1 MVSIYIMI
9 NRKYVPPSLSK
20 KDKQKQIR
28 SIKQK
33 TDRPKVKFQ
42 TKRSPHVIRFEKK
55 FGFPITSKKREQIM
69 KPEGIRQILAKG
81 RAAYYNAGS
90 RPNVTPSQWSLA
102 RLAAVLSLN
111 GAARRVDRKI
121 YDKYIIKPKK

>member
-1 MVSIYIMI
+1 MI

-20 KDKQKQIR
+20 KDREKQIR

-55 FGFPITSKKREQIM
+55 FGFKITNKKKREQIM
-69 KPEGIRQILAKG
+69 KKEGIDQILAKG

-90 RPNVTPSQWSLA
+90 RPNVTPAAWSNA

-111 GAARRVDRKI
+111 GAARRVDKNI
-121 YDKYIIKPKK
+121 YDKYIIKPRK